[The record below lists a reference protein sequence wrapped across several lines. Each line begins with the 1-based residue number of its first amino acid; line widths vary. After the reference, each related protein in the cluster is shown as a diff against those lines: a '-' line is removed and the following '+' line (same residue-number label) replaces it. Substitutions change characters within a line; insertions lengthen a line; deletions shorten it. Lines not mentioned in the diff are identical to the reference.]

1 MPSRKQRRRRAKEL
15 RHEYEV
21 VYVDAEGREIEPPPE
36 AERKPE
42 RENGDRRRK
51 AVGRGRA
58 ASGRPRR
65 IPQPPSWSRSG
76 KRALMFFPIFLLAIS
91 LISKHTPL
99 VSRFLTALAY
109 SLLFVPLTYLMDR
122 TAYRTYIRRG
132 GTPAGGGSA
141 KRR

>member
-21 VYVDAEGREIEPPPE
+21 VYVDSEGREVEPPPE
-36 AERKPE
+36 AERRPE
-42 RENGDRRRK
+42 RQNGDRTK
-51 AVGRGRA
+51 AVDRGRA
-58 ASGRPRR
+58 AGGRPRR
-65 IPQPPSWSRSG
+65 VPQPPSWSRSG

-91 LISKHTPL
+91 LISKHTAL
-99 VSRFLTALAY
+99 TSRFLTAIAY

-132 GTPAGGGSA
+132 GTPAGGGGA